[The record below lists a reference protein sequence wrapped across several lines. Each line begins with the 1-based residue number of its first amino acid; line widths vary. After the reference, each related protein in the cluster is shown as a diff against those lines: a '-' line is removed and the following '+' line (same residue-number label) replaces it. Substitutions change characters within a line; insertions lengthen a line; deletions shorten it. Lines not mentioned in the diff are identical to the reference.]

1 MSDLD
6 SIIRITLTRASQ
18 PVATASFQI
27 PLILATF
34 TNFAE
39 RTRVYES
46 MTQVAE
52 DFDSTDSVYVIAS
65 KLFGQSGVG
74 AVPPSIVVGRRQVD
88 SISASIGSV
97 ANNTEYS
104 VTINGNTYT
113 ITSDADASALEIVAA
128 LDTAVTDVEINF
140 TDNEDGTFSV
150 APVTPGE
157 GWSFSASSNITVGTT
172 AATET
177 WVEALDAVT
186 EDNDS
191 WYLLIAETHVAADQE
206 ALSDAIGA
214 VRKIYG
220 VSTSDTVAP
229 TAGTTDIGAVLSAK
243 SAGRTYGVYLPTAN
257 SDYPEAAWAGAQ
269 LAYTPGSND
278 WDFKRVNGVT
288 VSKLSATAKNNLR
301 EKNYNFY
308 TEVGGVN
315 IFQDGN
321 MFDGL
326 PIDEQI
332 VIDWLYAR
340 LQESIYFRLINSLKI
355 PMTNP
360 GLAIIENEIRTVLSQ
375 AEANGAIDRGW
386 SVSVPDVL
394 SIPENLR
401 AQRTAGVFVFR
412 ARLAGSIRKVEIEGY
427 LSV

>member
-1 MSDLD
+1 MSELD
-6 SIIRITLTRASQ
+6 EIVRIVLTRGSQ
-18 PVATASFQI
+18 PVTTASFEV

-39 RTRVYES
+39 RTRVYTS
-46 MTQVAE
+46 LPQVGE
-52 DFDSTDSVYVIAS
+52 DFNSTDNVYIMAS

-74 AVPPSIVVGRRQVD
+74 AVPSRIVVGRRQVD
-88 SISASIGSV
+88 SITASIGSV
-97 ANNTEYS
+97 ADNTEYS
-104 VTINGNTYT
+104 VVINGVTYT
-113 ITSDADASALEIVAA
+113 TTSDTSATADEIVAA
-128 LDTAVTDVEINF
+128 LDLLVTDTEINF
-140 TDNEDGTFSV
+140 TDNGDDTFTI

-157 GWSFSASSNITVGTT
+157 GWSFTASSNITVGTST
-172 AATET
+172 ATET
-177 WVEALDAVT
+177 WVDALDAVT
-186 EDNDS
+186 EDNDE
-191 WYLLIAETHVAADQE
+191 WYLLVAETRVAAEQE

-220 VSTSDTVAP
+220 LSTADA
-229 TAGTTDIGAVLSAK
+229 TATATSTTDIGAILSAK

-257 SDYPEAAWAGAQ
+257 TEYPEAAWAGAQ
-269 LAYTPGSND
+269 LGYTPGSND
-278 WDFKRVNGVT
+278 WDFKRTNGVT
-288 VSKLSATAKNNLR
+288 VSKLSPTAKTNLR
-301 EKNYNFY
+301 AKNYNFY
-308 TEVGGVN
+308 TRVGGVN
-315 IFQDGN
+315 IYQDGN

-332 VIDWLYAR
+332 VLDWIYAR

-412 ARLAGSIRKVEIEGY
+412 ARLAGSIRRINIEGY

>member
-6 SIIRITLTRASQ
+6 QIVRITLTRASQ

-88 SISASIGSV
+88 SITASIGTV

-104 VTINGNTYT
+104 VTINGTTYT
-113 ITSDADASALEIVAA
+113 ITSDADASAVEIVAA

-140 TDNEDGTFSV
+140 TDNLDGTFSV
-150 APVTPGE
+150 APVTLGE
-157 GWSFSASSNITVGTT
+157 GWSFSASSNIAVGTT

-220 VSTSDTVAP
+220 LSTADATATV
-229 TAGTTDIGAVLSAK
+229 TSTTDIGAILSAK

-301 EKNYNFY
+301 KKNYNFY